1 MPVDRERQQMIRA
14 SVAHIRER
22 LGEASVDDNP
32 FQECQDLAEVLALLV
47 ALCRVQEVDEGLA
60 VEVVVKAIDSTRGN
74 LTETAQIMQ
83 ALGYAK
89 VAPVLRRLA
98 KRARPRPL
106 PPAERLRI
114 PFLRRIAARAR

>member
-32 FQECQDLAEVLALLV
+32 FRECQDLAEVCALVV

-60 VEVVVKAIDSTRGN
+60 VEVVVKAIDSTREN

-98 KRARPRPL
+98 KRARPRP
-106 PPAERLRI
+106 PTFAERWRTA
-114 PFLRRIAARAR
+114 RRCRAA